1 MGDTGEYTTKVY
13 TYPDCTV
20 TVRRPVHSTVD
31 IKEASRKFLMNV
43 EKEKREKEKQRQKE
57 GKQTS

>member
-1 MGDTGEYTTKVY
+1 MIILGEYTKKVY

-31 IKEASRKFLMNV
+31 IREESRKFLMNV
-43 EKEKREKEKQRQKE
+43 EREKQEKLKQQK

>member
-1 MGDTGEYTTKVY
+1 MGEYTKKVY

-31 IKEASRKFLMNV
+31 IKEESRKFLMNV
-43 EKEKREKEKQRQKE
+43 EREKRKRQKQQE